1 MAPRRQSSVRGP
13 AVILRACRGRD
24 PGRGARSAEPR
35 RTAGHQ
41 RPPTRLYLITP
52 VIQDAR
58 PFAADLGSALDATEV
73 AAVLLRFAGEE
84 EQQDLREPVAILAPV
99 VQTRGIALLLDGRPE
114 LAGRLGADGAHLTG
128 ADALKRAIGSL
139 KPQRIA
145 GAGGLKTRH
154 DAMIAAESG
163 ADYVMFGE
171 PDSAGQRPPFPAI
184 IERVGWWAEL
194 FEPACVG
201 YAATPE
207 EVGRL
212 AAAGADFV
220 AVGDMVWKG
229 DIAAAV
235 RTAATA
241 INPVETLE

>member
-1 MAPRRQSSVRGP
+1 
-13 AVILRACRGRD
+13 
-24 PGRGARSAEPR
+24 
-35 RTAGHQ
+35 
-41 RPPTRLYLITP
+41 
-52 VIQDAR
+52 
-58 PFAADLGSALDATEV
+58 
-73 AAVLLRFAGEE
+73 
-84 EQQDLREPVAILAPV
+84 
-99 VQTRGIALLLDGRPE
+99 
-114 LAGRLGADGAHLTG
+114 
-128 ADALKRAIGSL
+128 
-139 KPQRIA
+139 
-145 GAGGLKTRH
+145 
-154 DAMIAAESG
+154 MI
-163 ADYVMFGE
+163 FGE